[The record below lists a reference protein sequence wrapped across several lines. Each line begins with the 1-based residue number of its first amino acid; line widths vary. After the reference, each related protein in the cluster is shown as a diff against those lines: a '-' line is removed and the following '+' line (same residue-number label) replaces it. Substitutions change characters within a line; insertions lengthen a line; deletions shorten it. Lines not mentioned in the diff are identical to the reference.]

1 MHKEIA
7 TFANGCFWCT
17 EAVFQRLKGVLE
29 VRSGFSGGN
38 IKNPAYREVV
48 TGRTG
53 HAEVLH
59 IHYDAALISFQ
70 KLLEVFFATHDPTT
84 LNRQGNDVGTHYRSA
99 IFFHNT
105 AQKQTAEEFVSLLEK
120 AAIFEA
126 PIVTEITSFEAFYPA
141 ESYHENYFE
150 GHQEEPYCKFVI
162 QPKLQKFIKTFSEDL
177 KD

>member
-1 MHKEIA
+1 
-7 TFANGCFWCT
+7 
-17 EAVFQRLKGVLE
+17 
-29 VRSGFSGGN
+29 
-38 IKNPAYREVV
+38 
-48 TGRTG
+48 
-53 HAEVLH
+53 
-59 IHYDAALISFQ
+59 
-70 KLLEVFFATHDPTT
+70 
-84 LNRQGNDVGTHYRSA
+84 
-99 IFFHNT
+99 
-105 AQKQTAEEFVSLLEK
+105 LEK